1 MTANR
6 EAPKVAT
13 VQAWQSITKEHVQC
27 LQYELLA
34 SGNEWLLNYSKTTTF
49 PQSCA
54 KLNFE
59 ELAHFFFFFLNWLCH
74 RNLLNCYSKKLN
86 PGKTFCSI
94 SFCLS
99 SYPPIHILYYP
110 SMHQGFPFIVLFVAI
125 RHKHPPSAAIS
136 SRISHTQAWF

>member
-59 ELAHFFFFFLNWLCH
+59 ELAHFEFFYFIELVMSQKFTE
-74 RNLLNCYSKKLN
+74 LLFKEIK
-86 PGKTFCSI
+86 P
-94 SFCLS
+94 
-99 SYPPIHILYYP
+99 
-110 SMHQGFPFIVLFVAI
+110 
-125 RHKHPPSAAIS
+125 R
-136 SRISHTQAWF
+136 